1 MSSLSNYLRTS
12 RKLAALSQEEVAF
25 LLGINGP
32 NKAAK
37 VCRDE
42 NFARDPTLQT
52 ALAYEAIYGRPIR
65 ELFAGQYQRIEQD
78 VAACAK
84 ILAHRKNRESNQKR
98 HQTLAKLILRH
109 VNSPLN

>member
-1 MSSLSNYLRTS
+1 MSSLSNYLTTN
-12 RKLAALSQEEVAF
+12 RKRAALSQEEVAF

-42 NFARDPTLQT
+42 NFVREPTLQA
-52 ALAYEAIYGRPIR
+52 ALAYEAIYGRPVR

-78 VAACAK
+78 VAARAK
-84 ILAHRKNRESNQKR
+84 ILAHRKDLKPNQKK
-98 HQTLAKLILRH
+98 HQTLAQLILRH
-109 VNSPLN
+109 VKPAV

>member
-1 MSSLSNYLRTS
+1 MSSLSNYLRTN
-12 RKLAALSQEEVAF
+12 RKRAALSQEEVAF

-42 NFARDPTLQT
+42 NFVREPTLQT
-52 ALAYEAIYGRPIR
+52 ALAYEAIYDRPVR

-78 VAACAK
+78 VATRAK
-84 ILAHRKNRESNQKR
+84 ILAHRKDQRPNQKR
-98 HQTLAKLILRH
+98 HETLAKLILH
-109 VNSPLN
+109 KVKPGV

>member
-1 MSSLSNYLRTS
+1 MSSLSNYLRTN
-12 RKLAALSQEEVAF
+12 RKRAALSQEEAAF

-42 NFARDPTLQT
+42 NFAREPNLQT
-52 ALAYEAIYGRPIR
+52 ALAYEAIYGKPVR

-78 VAACAK
+78 VAARAK
-84 ILAHRKNRESNQKR
+84 ILAYRKDRQLNQKR
-98 HQTLAKLILRH
+98 HQTLAQLILRH